1 MESSKTPEE
10 IRTICIELIS
20 RQTLPEFIALLE
32 DVKKVIRISESLK
45 SYPVF
50 VNMLEKMGLSAEH
63 SDFGY
68 SLRYDGNYERV
79 YDSPDRVFV
88 YISKDR
94 QLAKDAKDA
103 ESRRDDKGLGRI
115 LGFPECCTD
124 FYMDRIKDAKVHP
137 DFIRESHINTR
148 GKHNHLINNCFYDSD
163 LDFASSL
170 VFHFPCS
177 YSCRESIVRAK
188 RLLGKIRD
196 WMPDEAA
203 LMERRLKMPVIY
215 FYPHE
220 FFVLKGENNAQE
232 KTQDRTENII
242 DYDGFYSWL
251 GHKTSQSIASEFRW
265 ANRAILDGTTIRLF
279 RDGWQTKSI
288 EKPYIFLKFS

>member
-1 MESSKTPEE
+1 MESSKTPEK
-10 IRTICIELIS
+10 IRKLCIELIS

-50 VNMLEKMGLSAEH
+50 VKMLEKMGLSAEH

-115 LGFPECCTD
+115 LGFPECCT
-124 FYMDRIKDAKVHP
+124 
-137 DFIRESHINTR
+137 
-148 GKHNHLINNCFYDSD
+148 
-163 LDFASSL
+163 
-170 VFHFPCS
+170 
-177 YSCRESIVRAK
+177 
-188 RLLGKIRD
+188 
-196 WMPDEAA
+196 
-203 LMERRLKMPVIY
+203 
-215 FYPHE
+215 
-220 FFVLKGENNAQE
+220 
-232 KTQDRTENII
+232 
-242 DYDGFYSWL
+242 
-251 GHKTSQSIASEFRW
+251 
-265 ANRAILDGTTIRLF
+265 
-279 RDGWQTKSI
+279 
-288 EKPYIFLKFS
+288 

>member
-1 MESSKTPEE
+1 MEISKTPEK
-10 IRTICIELIS
+10 IRKACIELIS
-20 RQTLPEFIALLE
+20 RQTLPEFIALME
-32 DVKKVIRISESLK
+32 DVKKVIRISESLE

-50 VNMLEKMGLSAEH
+50 SKMLEKIGLSAEH

-79 YDSPDRVFV
+79 YDSPERVFV

-94 QLAKDAKDA
+94 QLAKNAKDA

-124 FYMDRIKDAKVHP
+124 FYKDRIKDVKIHP
-137 DFIRESHINTR
+137 DFVYESHVNTK
-148 GKHNHLINNCFYDSD
+148 GKHDHHINNCFYDSD

-170 VFHFPCS
+170 IFHFPCS
-177 YSCRESIVRAK
+177 YSCKESIALAK
-188 RLLGKIRD
+188 RLLDHINN
-196 WMPDEAA
+196 WMPEEAA

-220 FFVLKGENNAQE
+220 FFVLKGETSTQ
-232 KTQDRTENII
+232 KMTQDMTRDII

-251 GHKTSQSIASEFRW
+251 GHKTSKSIASEFRW
-265 ANRAILDGTTIRLF
+265 ANRAILDGKTIKLF
-279 RDGWQTKSI
+279 RDGWQTKNI
-288 EKPYIFLKFS
+288 EMPYIFLKFS